1 MHELGHVVGLDHDD
15 AAAYPFMA
23 ATLSPMT
30 HRPGQADPDS
40 TEAEH
45 GG

>member
-15 AAAYPFMA
+15 VAAYPFMA

-30 HRPGQADPDS
+30 VGPARP
-40 TEAEH
+40 
-45 GG
+45 